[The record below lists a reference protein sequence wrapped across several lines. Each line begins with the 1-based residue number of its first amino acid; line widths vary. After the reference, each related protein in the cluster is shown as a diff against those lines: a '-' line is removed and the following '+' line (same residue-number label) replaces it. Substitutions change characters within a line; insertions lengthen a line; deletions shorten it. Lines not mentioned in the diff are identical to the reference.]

1 MDADA
6 NVDAVAIA
14 LDLGLMHMH
23 IQLDLLLLMQMQ
35 MLMLILLLLL
45 LVWLLL
51 LLLLLWWY
59 LIVSVCFVSYQNCDL
74 SLVLITMSIWPDAIP
89 RSVPFDYAIA
99 IKASASTNPPHP
111 NRSVEY

>member
-1 MDADA
+1 MAVEPRIVAIA
-6 NVDAVAIA
+6 NVANVGAVAIA
-14 LDLGLMHMH
+14 IDLGLMHMH
-23 IQLDLLLLMQMQ
+23 IQLDLLLL
-35 MLMLILLLLL
+35 LLLLQVL
-45 LVWLLL
+45 LQE